1 MNLGNRKQTSFAL
14 YNQCGVFV
22 FVQKT
27 FCVFG
32 LCLFVGCTAGS
43 TSITSEPAGAIVWL
57 NDREVGRTP
66 LLIDFLYGGEY
77 DVRLE
82 KDGFEPVMT
91 SVWGGSSEEQGA
103 GVWHFDL
110 EPRNDDI
117 DLLIE
122 RARKTKARVVGGERE

>member
-1 MNLGNRKQTSFAL
+1 MSLGNRKQTSFPL

-27 FCVFG
+27 FCV
-32 LCLFVGCTAGS
+32 LVMCLFVGCTAGS

-77 DVRLE
+77 DVRIE
-82 KDGFEPVMT
+82 KDGFEPMMT
-91 SVWGGSSEEQGA
+91 SVWGGASEEQGG

-110 EPRNDDI
+110 EPRNDDL

-122 RARKTKARVVGGERE
+122 RARKTKNQVVGGESE